1 MAGGVH
7 PKTAQ
12 TLARHGTITLTMD
25 RYTHVRMEDIDAAL
39 EVLPALS
46 IPAGEVAKATGA
58 VDAGFVPVKPDGNRF
73 LPPRPIDS
81 GSQNVADMSGV
92 PAVIYFK
99 ETEGNQITT
108 LYVFYDS
115 KLTQIYRLSELDTL
129 GINPLEYVRTNIT
142 SDGSIALVQQPQT
155 PCGAFTT
162 FKTGPSPL
170 FSLTSLPLQE
180 SAIEAWHAAQEADKR
195 ARESKFKADVLPKLL
210 E

>member
-1 MAGGVH
+1 MH
-7 PKTAQ
+7 PLRL
-12 TLARHGTITLTMD
+12 TLALVAAFSAHALAAP
-25 RYTHVRMEDIDAAL
+25 IDVTKGFAGATWGMS
-39 EVLPALS
+39 PA
-46 IPAGEVAKATGA
+46 EVAKATGA